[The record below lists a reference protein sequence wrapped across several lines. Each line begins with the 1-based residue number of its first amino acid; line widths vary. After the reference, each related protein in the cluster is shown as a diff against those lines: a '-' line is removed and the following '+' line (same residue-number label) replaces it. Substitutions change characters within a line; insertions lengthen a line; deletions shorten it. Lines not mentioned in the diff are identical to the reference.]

1 MDTDQPHSQEFFPR
15 LSPEISTQLATRVRV
30 RLETALYS
38 KDEIAGV
45 LRVTVARNATPT
57 AYEKQW
63 VWGHAHLAL
72 TNGIFIRY
80 LHVAEASRGQG
91 FGSHLLYEATKL
103 GRTLGMHVHI
113 NTPAANTRTRMF
125 LRANGFSESIF
136 WYTPKKLL
144 MVRYMQMP

>member
-1 MDTDQPHSQEFFPR
+1 MNTDHAHSLEFFPH
-15 LSPEISTQLATRVRV
+15 LSPEIGSQLAMRGRV

-57 AYEKQW
+57 AHEKQW

-72 TNGIFIRY
+72 THGIFIRY
-80 LHVAEASRGQG
+80 LHVAESWRGQG
-91 FGSHLLYEATKL
+91 FGSHLLHEATKL
-103 GRTLGMHVHI
+103 GRLLGMKVHI
-113 NTPAANTRTRMF
+113 DTPAINSRLRKF
-125 LRANGFSESIF
+125 LRANEFSESIF
-136 WYTPKKLL
+136 WHTPKKLL